1 MDTATHYALLV
12 AINLY
17 PGLSNLAG
25 PENDAEAFAQWL
37 TSADGGRLDPA
48 HVVVIKSSDFD
59 PATDPYDANP
69 TDTHIKKALNGWLK
83 ENGRWRDRVGE
94 RLYLFFAGHG
104 FTAGSLED
112 PALYTA
118 RAQLDDREYIAALRY
133 ARKIA
138 VAGFFDEIIL
148 IMDCCQDV
156 LRSTTITEP
165 NWSPPD
171 RQADARVRMMT
182 AFGAPRGQKAFE
194 EDPAAGQKVHGYFSR
209 VFLDALRQADAD
221 AEGWVTARAV
231 EARFEQLWAPT
242 YLQLTGYEPPMN
254 APKHLRL
261 YRRDRAAVPPLPT
274 APPPAAAAAPTAV
287 AAARGGAH
295 VLRDSGLTRLA
306 AADGVATADHGPA
319 PRFFKR
325 DSGRVAQPRYVGNR
339 LHLPPGNYRA
349 RLRIGRSIA
358 EHEIHVAADPAD
370 GTLSGSILQ
379 PSLPVMEL
387 TSAIPASWSTTRHE
401 FHHYPAESLLA
412 AASRQA
418 PPDDYG
424 VLFLFA
430 RDSAH
435 RPGAAWS
442 MDESL
447 RTGLRLRRLG
457 AADCRPEDQP
467 IEPHVDAGAG
477 IVHCIAA
484 VPDGVYLLGVERR
497 LRERTLW
504 DEMVVQVT
512 AGWRTEIWL
521 DTLDDVQHGSRFDL
535 DTAAMRVTRWDR
547 PPELDAPWSRQTE
560 LLRDLLAD
568 SLREPSLASGAVPL
582 PATLPDLESLGPM
595 GVLLAATLATRAPKP
610 DRLAIRT
617 ATDWLAHAWNA
628 DSADVIALQRWC
640 KTHRAG
646 NAARKP
652 HRPLPAAVPM
662 LKTSW
667 SLLFAGPPSMH
678 LSAGAQ
684 REIGWWRTA
693 SDLWLTTQRPAD
705 GAFAEPDQSLPLPT
719 TPDGAADLHA
729 LADALR
735 RPVPGISPFQQSLR
749 HAVLSATEEDD
760 DGEARA
766 APLDAVLSTQAQ
778 AAELD
783 LPVVETAMRAL
794 WQVAV
799 VTQLVA

>member
-37 TSADGGRLDPA
+37 TSADGGGLDPT
-48 HVVVIKSSDFD
+48 HVVVIKSSDFN

-83 ENGRWRDRVGE
+83 QNGCWRDRVGE

-112 PALYTA
+112 PALFTA
-118 RAQLDDREYIAALRY
+118 RTQLDDREYIAALHY

-138 VAGFFDEIIL
+138 AAGFFDEIIL

-242 YLQLTGYEPPMN
+242 YLQMTGYEPPMN

-261 YRRDRAAVPPLPT
+261 YRRDPAAV
-274 APPPAAAAAPTAV
+274 PPPAAAAAPTPV

-295 VLRDSGLTRLA
+295 VLRESGLTRLTA
-306 AADGVATADHGPA
+306 TVGVATADGGTA
-319 PRFFKR
+319 LRFFKS
-325 DSGRVAQPRYVGNR
+325 DTGRIAQPHHAGNR
-339 LHLPPGNYRA
+339 LHLPPGDYRA

-358 EHEIHVAADPAD
+358 EHEIHVAAEPAD
-370 GTLSGSILQ
+370 SRLLAFFVLQ
-379 PSLPVMEL
+379 PTLPAMEL

-412 AASRQA
+412 AAARQP
-418 PPDDYG
+418 PPDDHG
-424 VLFLFA
+424 VLFVFA
-430 RDSAH
+430 RDSGH
-435 RPGAAWS
+435 RPGAEWS

-457 AADCRPEDQP
+457 AADCRPDGQP

-484 VPDGVYLLGVERR
+484 LPDGVYLLGIERR

-504 DEMVVQVT
+504 DEMVVQIT

-521 DTLDDVQHGSRFDL
+521 DTLDDTHHGSRFDL
-535 DTAAMRVTRWDR
+535 DTAAVRVARWDR

-568 SLREPSLASGAVPL
+568 SLREPNLASGAAPL

-595 GVLLAATLATRAPKP
+595 GVLLAATLATRAPKL
-610 DRLAIRT
+610 DRLAIRA
-617 ATDWLAHAWNA
+617 ATDWLARAWNA
-628 DSADVIALQRWC
+628 DSADVIALQHWC
-640 KTHRAG
+640 SAHRAG
-646 NAARKP
+646 SATRKP

-667 SLLFAGPPSMH
+667 SLLFAGPPAMH
-678 LSAGAQ
+678 LSASAQ
-684 REIGWWRTA
+684 REIGWWRTT
-693 SDLWLTTQRPAD
+693 SDLWLTTQRPAQ
-705 GAFAEPDQSLPLPT
+705 GNFAKTDQSLPLPT
-719 TPDGAADLHA
+719 TPDGAPDLPP

-735 RPVPGISPFQQSLR
+735 RPVPGISPLQQSLR
-749 HAVLSATEEDD
+749 HAVLSAAEENAEGDAPTE
-760 DGEARA
+760 
-766 APLDAVLSTQAQ
+766 PLDAIVSTQAR

-783 LPVVETAMRAL
+783 LPVVQTALQTL
-794 WQVAV
+794 WQAAVA
-799 VTQLVA
+799 QLAV